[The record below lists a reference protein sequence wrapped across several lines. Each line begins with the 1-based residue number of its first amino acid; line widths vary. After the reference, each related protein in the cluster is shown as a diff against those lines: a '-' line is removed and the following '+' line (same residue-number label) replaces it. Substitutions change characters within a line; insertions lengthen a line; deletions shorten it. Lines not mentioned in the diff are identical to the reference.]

1 MAQRKNYKMSLIQ
14 RRNRFFGEEFK
25 KRKVEELDRKLVTIP
40 EICKEYE
47 VSRTSVWRW
56 IYQYSV
62 MRKKGEKIR
71 LESESDTRK
80 LLELQEKVKELERI
94 IGQKQM
100 MIDFQE
106 KMIELAEER
115 YKVDIKKKL
124 SEKLSSGTGTTEN
137 DTVQK

>member
-1 MAQRKNYKMSLIQ
+1 MTQRQNYKLNINQ

-56 IYQYSV
+56 IYQYSG

-94 IGQKQM
+94 IGQKQL

-124 SEKLSSGTGTTEN
+124 NEKLSSGTGTTEN
-137 DTVQK
+137 DTAQK